1 MIKKD
6 SRIIR
11 LMYILKDFDNFL
23 EGIRYVE
30 KYNSHFRDYEYE
42 LHKLNYQTAY
52 VYILHNKIEIHKKND
67 NKFEVFINF
76 NNFQSIA
83 ERRRLTKF
91 MMIDNTPFFRSLV
104 YFKEHKLY
112 FRFKDLFYNYRN
124 RTSITKL
131 TFMRKT
137 EKYYLTL
144 PELEKREIPEKEYGF
159 PIIHNLLYLHK
170 INDKK
175 VSEII
180 EYQKNKW
187 KIMPYYL
194 KVKMKNRKIEY
205 AIFKMMINKG
215 IMKYDKSIEFDTHT
229 LTHLRIKNC
238 DIEIYKFEFS
248 NVFIANDT
256 HLRGDDF
263 PLIKDIIIQDFDY
276 DNVNQILLKLITPFN
291 ENYLCG
297 IDYSNSM
304 WCVRL
309 SSFMIK
315 YKIKSVYKVLYN
327 LDENTK
333 VFEF

>member
-1 MIKKD
+1 MLKKD
-6 SRIIR
+6 PRIIH
-11 LMYILKDFDNFL
+11 LMYILKDFDTFL

-30 KYNSHFRDYEYE
+30 KYNSRFRDYEYE

-52 VYILHNKIEIHKKND
+52 MYILHNKIEIHKKSE
-67 NKFEVFINF
+67 NKFEVIINF
-76 NNFQSIA
+76 DNFQSIA

-91 MMIDNTPFFRSLV
+91 MMIDNMPFFESLV
-104 YFKEHKLY
+104 YFKGQKIY

-124 RTSITKL
+124 RKSITKL
-131 TFMRKT
+131 TFVKRT

-159 PIIHNLLYLHK
+159 PIISNLLYLHK

-180 EYQKNKW
+180 EYHKSKC

-194 KVKMKNRKIEY
+194 KVKMKNRKIEH
-205 AIFKMMINKG
+205 AIFKMLINKG
-215 IMKYDKSIEFDTHT
+215 IMKYDKSIKFDKHT
-229 LTHLRIKNC
+229 LNHLRIENY
-238 DIEIYKFEFS
+238 DIETYKFEYT
-248 NVFIANDT
+248 NMIIANNER
-256 HLRGDDF
+256 LRGNDF
-263 PLIKDIIIQDFDY
+263 PLFKEIIIQDFDY
-276 DNVNQILLKLITPFN
+276 DNVNQILLKLITPLN

-297 IDYSNSM
+297 VDYSNSL

-309 SSFMIK
+309 SEFMIK
-315 YKIKSVYKVLYN
+315 YKIKSVYKVLYD